1 MAFLLVIEH
10 EAVQKRLIKITL
22 EYVGSSDEPY
32 NGMTETGKK
41 KITVSLLSNL
51 GLSTARCEQ
60 IVHKGGQA
68 SVSAEVARASSNCL
82 KHERRKKKWGTRPI
96 LLRQFGLR
104 ALVVKFNPAQR
115 LKTTANETVSFAQLL
130 LLVEQS

>member
-22 EYVGSSDEPY
+22 EYVGSSAEQY

-68 SVSAEVARASSNCL
+68 SVSAEVACASSNCL
-82 KHERRKKKWGTRPI
+82 KHERRKKNGEHVQFCCGSSACARWWSNLIQHKGSRRPQTR
-96 LLRQFGLR
+96 L
-104 ALVVKFNPAQR
+104 
-115 LKTTANETVSFAQLL
+115 
-130 LLVEQS
+130 